1 MSAARYTNKI
11 RTDSE
16 ARVRK
21 VQYRYNNANNY
32 NPLAAACDA
41 SPDFTVL
48 LYTKGD
54 CCSAPVATIVI
65 ILFLDG
71 GNAYTN
77 VYDEG
82 YPPPTYLNILQDIF
96 IPSNLAYNGGS
107 ASVVVSSPIYDSG
120 TASDN
125 FPNILQSILVLS
137 TDVILDSGFL
147 VTLLNPIYNGG
158 SASIVYSVIL
168 DGGNSVPL

>member
-21 VQYRYNNANNY
+21 VQYRYNDAVS
-32 NPLAAACDA
+32 NPLAATCGVR
-41 SPDFTVL
+41 PDFTVL

-54 CCSAPVATIVI
+54 CCSTVNIPIVV

-77 VYDEG
+77 VYDGG
-82 YPPPTYLNILQDIF
+82 YAPPTYPNILQDIY
-96 IPSNLAYNGGS
+96 IPSNLAYDGGS
-107 ASVVVSSPIYDSG
+107 ASIVVSSPIYDSG
-120 TASDN
+120 TASDG
-125 FPNILQSILVLS
+125 FPNILQDILVLS
-137 TDVILDSGFL
+137 TDVILDSGYL
-147 VTLLNPIYNGG
+147 ATTQNPIYNGG

>member
-11 RTDSE
+11 RTNSE

-21 VQYRYNNANNY
+21 VQYRYNDAVS
-32 NPLAAACDA
+32 NPLAATCDA

-54 CCSAPVATIVI
+54 CCSAVNIPVI
-65 ILFLDG
+65 IVYFLDG

-96 IPSNLAYNGGS
+96 IPSNLLYNGGS
-107 ASVVVSSPIYDSG
+107 ASNVVTSPIYNSG
-120 TASDN
+120 SASDG

-137 TDVILDSGFL
+137 TAVILDSGFL
-147 VTLLNPIYNGG
+147 VTLENPIYVGG
-158 SASIVYSVIL
+158 SASQVSNVIL

>member
-11 RTDSE
+11 RTQAE

-21 VQYRYNNANNY
+21 VQYRYNDVVSNQLSAT
-32 NPLAAACDA
+32 CDA
-41 SPDFTVL
+41 TPDFTVL

-54 CCSAPVATIVI
+54 CCSAINIPIIIVY
-65 ILFLDG
+65 FLDG

-96 IPSNLAYNGGS
+96 IPSNLVYNGGS
-107 ASVVVSSPIYDSG
+107 ASVVVSSPIYNSG
-120 TASDN
+120 TASDG

-147 VTLLNPIYNGG
+147 VTLQNPIYVGG
-158 SASIVYSVIL
+158 SASIVYTMIL